1 MRDRLEVE
9 SPELAAR
16 FRSLS
21 TVDQA
26 RVAERMLAKALDEI
40 APPLELPVSMTELD
54 EVVRALD
61 ASDDED
67 DFRRARAA
75 TAARFL
81 RAEALED
88 ALYEALHARRA
99 VDAAVDEALR
109 ETLECSR
116 PL

>member
-1 MRDRLEVE
+1 MRDRLEVV
-9 SPELAAR
+9 SPDLAAR

-21 TVDQA
+21 ASDQA
-26 RVAERMLAKALDEI
+26 GVVARMLAKALDEI
-40 APPLELPVSMTELD
+40 TPPLELPASESELD
-54 EVVRALD
+54 AVVQALD
-61 ASDDED
+61 ASEDED

-75 TAARFL
+75 SSAQFM

-109 ETLECSR
+109 ETL
-116 PL
+116 